1 MIKFRLLAFIMVA
14 MVIAFGIASTSVLYN
29 TAYEQ
34 KRLDLAQL
42 VKSQKN
48 LIVSVAQFD
57 MEHSQDANI
66 DGSAAATVSQVLNAM
81 EGNHGFGDTSEFVL
95 GRKEGSDIIFLLQHR
110 HFALGSQG
118 QPASKTPKP
127 IPLISKL
134 AKPMQLALS
143 GKSGTV
149 AGFDYRGEK
158 VLAAY
163 SPIPELNI
171 AIVAKIDIAEI
182 RRPYLWAMALISAFG
197 VVIVGA
203 GLFLFH
209 RISNLTTLQLS
220 DNQKLL
226 TAQIM
231 ELDFQKHALDE
242 HAIVSIADVKGDI
255 TYVNDKFCDISGY
268 SREELIGK
276 NHRIVKS
283 DEQSD
288 EFWVDMWKTIANG
301 ATWHGE
307 IKNWNKSGGIYWV
320 KTTIVPTL
328 NADGKPIQ
336 YIGMRTE
343 ITEDKKR
350 QAALAEAN
358 IKSEAISK
366 ELLQFI
372 DTANAPI
379 FGIDDK
385 GLVNEWNQTA
395 EKITGFKKAEVLG
408 QDLVKDYITE
418 DYQTAVKEVL
428 DNALVGKETANYEFP
443 LFAKNGSR
451 VMVLLNSSTRR
462 NAEGKIIGVLGV
474 GQDISEM
481 DQLRTESEAISKE
494 LLQFIDTANAPIF
507 GIDDKGLVNEWN
519 QTAEKI
525 TGFKKAEVL
534 GQDLVKDYITEDYQ
548 TAVKE
553 VLDNALVGKETA
565 NYEFPL
571 FAKNGSRVMV
581 LLNSSTRRNA
591 EGKIIGV
598 LGVGQDISEMDQ
610 LRTELNVY
618 KESLEDQVK
627 SRTIKLEESLDR
639 EKELGL
645 LKSRFVTM
653 ASHEFR
659 TPLTTIN
666 ATSDIILKY
675 ADKMSQDDIN
685 LRLQTIKNEVV
696 DMTSMLEDVLIL
708 GKSDAQKLEYN
719 PEFLDVVSL
728 VKDII
733 AGYQLSDADNRDIIY
748 HQSSPVIMLTLDK
761 KWVKNIVINL
771 ISNAVKYSDKDTA
784 VEVSINEDKAGVSLS
799 FKDYGIGIAQE
810 DIKNL
815 FEPFYRASNVGDIP
829 GTGLGLIVLQKAIEL
844 HNGKIKIES
853 ELGKGSNFIVTLPN
867 V

>member
-1 MIKFRLLAFIMVA
+1 
-14 MVIAFGIASTSVLYN
+14 
-29 TAYEQ
+29 
-34 KRLDLAQL
+34 
-42 VKSQKN
+42 
-48 LIVSVAQFD
+48 
-57 MEHSQDANI
+57 
-66 DGSAAATVSQVLNAM
+66 
-81 EGNHGFGDTSEFVL
+81 
-95 GRKEGSDIIFLLQHR
+95 
-110 HFALGSQG
+110 
-118 QPASKTPKP
+118 
-127 IPLISKL
+127 
-134 AKPMQLALS
+134 
-143 GKSGTV
+143 
-149 AGFDYRGEK
+149 
-158 VLAAY
+158 
-163 SPIPELNI
+163 
-171 AIVAKIDIAEI
+171 
-182 RRPYLWAMALISAFG
+182 
-197 VVIVGA
+197 
-203 GLFLFH
+203 
-209 RISNLTTLQLS
+209 
-220 DNQKLL
+220 
-226 TAQIM
+226 
-231 ELDFQKHALDE
+231 
-242 HAIVSIADVKGDI
+242 
-255 TYVNDKFCDISGY
+255 
-268 SREELIGK
+268 
-276 NHRIVKS
+276 
-283 DEQSD
+283 
-288 EFWVDMWKTIANG
+288 
-301 ATWHGE
+301 
-307 IKNWNKSGGIYWV
+307 
-320 KTTIVPTL
+320 L

-395 EKITGFKKAEVLG
+395 EKITGFKKTDVLG
-408 QDLVKDYITE
+408 H
-418 DYQTAVKEVL
+418 
-428 DNALVGKETANYEFP
+428 
-443 LFAKNGSR
+443 
-451 VMVLLNSSTRR
+451 
-462 NAEGKIIGVLGV
+462 
-474 GQDISEM
+474 
-481 DQLRTESEAISKE
+481 
-494 LLQFIDTANAPIF
+494 
-507 GIDDKGLVNEWN
+507 
-519 QTAEKI
+519 
-525 TGFKKAEVL
+525 
-534 GQDLVKDYITEDYQ
+534 DLVKDYITEDYQ

-761 KWVKNIVINL
+761 KWIKNIVINL

>member
-81 EGNHGFGDTSEFVL
+81 EGNHGFGDTGEFVL

-163 SPIPELNI
+163 SPIPEINI
-171 AIVAKIDIAEI
+171 AIIAKIDIAEI

-395 EKITGFKKAEVLG
+395 EKITGFKKTDVLG
-408 QDLVKDYITE
+408 H
-418 DYQTAVKEVL
+418 
-428 DNALVGKETANYEFP
+428 
-443 LFAKNGSR
+443 
-451 VMVLLNSSTRR
+451 
-462 NAEGKIIGVLGV
+462 
-474 GQDISEM
+474 
-481 DQLRTESEAISKE
+481 
-494 LLQFIDTANAPIF
+494 
-507 GIDDKGLVNEWN
+507 
-519 QTAEKI
+519 
-525 TGFKKAEVL
+525 
-534 GQDLVKDYITEDYQ
+534 DLVKDYITEDYQ

-761 KWVKNIVINL
+761 KWIKNIVINL